1 MKELEQNK
9 LYTGKEIAEWMGI
22 SAGTFA
28 NNK

>member
-1 MKELEQNK
+1 MKKLEQGK

-22 SAGTFA
+22 SAGAFA